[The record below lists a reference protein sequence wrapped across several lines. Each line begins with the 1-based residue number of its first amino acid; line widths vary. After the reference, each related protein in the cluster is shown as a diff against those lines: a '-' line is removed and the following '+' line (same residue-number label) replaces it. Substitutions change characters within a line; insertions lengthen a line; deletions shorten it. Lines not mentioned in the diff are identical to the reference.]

1 MSDFFFF
8 SLIQD
13 SLHCKVAGNSD
24 AQPGKKVKVWWW
36 NSGFWMVIQFDFIGL
51 EQVAEWQEWEVQ
63 MVKWQGGVMTNQ
75 YKLTLNIV
83 I

>member
-1 MSDFFFF
+1 
-8 SLIQD
+8 
-13 SLHCKVAGNSD
+13 
-24 AQPGKKVKVWWW
+24 
-36 NSGFWMVIQFDFIGL
+36 MVIQFDFIGL